1 MAVALRTEHTTKYEY
16 QNGELTMDQLTNRG
30 KQGAC
35 RYYVARTSVL
45 QALSDCAP
53 LLKQHEFELIDI
65 LYNRIMNLF
74 DTDQYALYEQVA
86 NILSVKKNTSITA
99 YLKEA
104 IEATVVS
111 FTHKN

>member
-1 MAVALRTEHTTKYEY
+1 M
-16 QNGELTMDQLTNRG
+16 
-30 KQGAC
+30 
-35 RYYVARTSVL
+35 L

-53 LLKQHEFELIDI
+53 LLKQHEFELIDT